1 MDESVVLGG
10 WYGGKPRSAF
20 FPRRWRGRA
29 RCVKGDAVAPGPDV
43 TVKSQS
49 SEWCLH
55 SGDKKSGG
63 EPAGPAGTLGR
74 GRDEREKST
83 SMREMASSPNP
94 LATLNQFTTPLYLT
108 PVFASSFGSFDSS
121 LDSAAG
127 ASGLLTSSAPGV
139 SSAVATSSAMF

>member
-1 MDESVVLGG
+1 MREGRG
-10 WYGGKPRSAF
+10 
-20 FPRRWRGRA
+20 GRA
-29 RCVKGDAVAPGPDV
+29 GSHV

-55 SGDKKSGG
+55 SVTKSG
-63 EPAGPAGTLGR
+63 ESAGPAGTLGR

-83 SMREMASSPNP
+83 SMREIASSPNP